1 MVVGLRL
8 KKQTY
13 FRREWVRVGWKTR
26 TTTVPK
32 KMLTQS
38 QTMFRRKR
46 SWNISE
52 SDVLQNI
59 QEGIITGFG
68 IKSVEHKEWFSCS
81 VLMLII
87 FLVPE
92 ETVMTL
98 VYHGTLIF
106 ENFFYLPA
114 KKVIPR
120 ALFVWSFLICSWLSG
135 LQIPPQLL
143 QSYYS
148 LFMPHD
154 ISEGLRNVQDVGCLR
169 CRTLRM

>member
-1 MVVGLRL
+1 M
-8 KKQTY
+8 
-13 FRREWVRVGWKTR
+13 
-26 TTTVPK
+26 PK

-38 QTMFRRKR
+38 QTMFRCKR

-59 QEGIITGFG
+59 QEGIITGFRK
-68 IKSVEHKEWFSCS
+68 KSVEHKEWFSCS

-87 FLVPE
+87 LLVAE

-98 VYHGTLIF
+98 VYHGTIIF
-106 ENFFYLPA
+106 ENFCCLPA

-120 ALFVWSFLICSWLSG
+120 VLFCLKLPHLLMTFRLANSTSSTAV
-135 LQIPPQLL
+135 LL
-143 QSYYS
+143 QFVHAIWY
-148 LFMPHD
+148 FW
-154 ISEGLRNVQDVGCLR
+154 RNVQDVGCLR